1 MNPNL
6 LSSNNFNNINSNN
19 GPVNGAQNNQ
29 MRFNQNVSKTQSKWT
44 EDWINIQSIT
54 NGMIILP
61 DQNKVSGVKITPRN
75 IFILDPDEQ
84 ANVLIA
90 LKNFY
95 NLLDFEF
102 WLVVADKPVD
112 ISVYLSKLQLLYQT
126 QPNPAIRKLIN
137 QDIQK
142 GNTFMHNNVVDTE
155 YFILFKEKNLEMVQ
169 KKIRTLISGLAQ
181 AGLISKQT
189 SNEDLRVIL
198 DNFLNGG
205 KTVNFGTVVL

>member
-1 MNPNL
+1 MKE
-6 LSSNNFNNINSNN
+6 
-19 GPVNGAQNNQ
+19 A
-29 MRFNQNVSKTQSKWT
+29 QSKWT

-61 DQNKVSGVKITPRN
+61 NQDKVSGVKITPRN
-75 IFILDPDEQ
+75 IFILDEDSQ

-95 NLLDFEF
+95 NTIDYEF

-112 ISVYLSKLQLLYQT
+112 ISIYLSQLQLQYQN
-126 QPNPAIRKLIN
+126 QQNQQIRKLIS

-142 GNTFMHNNVVDTE
+142 GNYFKSNNVVDTE
-155 YFILFKEKNLEMVQ
+155 YYLLFKEKNVELLQ
-169 KKIRTLISGLAQ
+169 KKVRSMISGLST
-181 AGLISKQT
+181 AGLIASQT
-189 SNEDLRVIL
+189 SNEDLRIIL

-205 KTVNFGTVVL
+205 TSTTFGMVMPQ